1 MKNRGRGVG
10 VPTGIYATLSLSS
23 SYAPRGASI
32 SFGLSRLRILPVTTG
47 VWVPFRKWRQ
57 LPKLRVA
64 SSTLASPTTY
74 LLVQEERAVVQAG
87 STPHLLEVCDRD
99 LRYFLR
105 EVVCGS
111 QIAADK
117 PHVARNILRELG
129 FAGLVRKQAVHLD
142 LRRAGNRGHL
152 PLPLAAMLEAVH
164 VAVQDHEV
172 VGARRRRV
180 AVAVHVLELVRL
192 SHLFDQVLV
201 QRQLKFNGKLH
212 FVGLDRQNLDRG
224 RLNLC
229 LRLVLRQCRASREEQ
244 HQGER
249 QQGAQI
255 ADQLHCFFSFVFA
268 CASASISTGKL
279 DFAPWLSKAFL
290 ALSALPCGRVKI
302 APCMPPEGSRYSI
315 ESVSILL
322 RNRLRNL
329 PPPYGAN
336 IVSVPTVPPMARS
349 VSLPV
354 ITSWIEAAGTTTFF
368 FPFVNTRDPF
378 SATSVPL
385 TLCFKP
391 SSPMTCFVSANDVP
405 LPVFASWARQGA
417 ASELAPIETT
427 VAANSIVYAR
437 SIFIFDFSSSRG
449 DRNLRLGH
457 PARASYASPVR
468 DTTNL
473 PPIPLPLGDQ
483 VRRPRAGRNL
493 SHSQLLKDP
502 NRRTKGAPTL
512 LACTPWCDPSG
523 YSSREHF
530 LVRMLSFHSPHP
542 CSRPN
547 RAGGCS

>member
-1 MKNRGRGVG
+1 MKLAAPACSPQSAREARSPHVDFCAVCPGTPISRLAPGLATQPRQLFS
-10 VPTGIYATLSLSS
+10 VPLPARSLFTLFTIQNSSDLDPAMQNATPVSPFRMNTCKSVSKQRTLTTFRMNT
-23 SYAPRGASI
+23 YEKPRG
-32 SFGLSRLRILPVTTG
+32 GGRVPLLRPVAQ
-47 VWVPFRKWRQ
+47 VP
-57 LPKLRVA
+57 
-64 SSTLASPTTY
+64 SSTLATSTTY

-87 STPHLLEVCDRD
+87 STPHLLDVCDHD
-99 LRYFLR
+99 LRHFLR
-105 EVVCGS
+105 EVECGS
-111 QIAADK
+111 QVAADK
-117 PHVARNILRELG
+117 PHVARDILRELG

-152 PLPLAAMLEAVH
+152 SLPLAAMLEAVH

-172 VGARRRRV
+172 VGVGCSRV
-180 AVAVHVLELVRL
+180 AVAVHVLELVCL

-212 FVGLDRQNLDRG
+212 FIGLHRQNLDRG

-229 LRLVLRQCRASREEQ
+229 GRLVLRQCRASREQQ
-244 HQGER
+244 HYREW

-255 ADQLHCFFSFVFA
+255 ADQLHCFFSFAFP
-268 CASASISTGKL
+268 CASASPSTGTL
-279 DFAPWLSKAFL
+279 VLAPWLSKAFL

-391 SSPMTCFVSANDVP
+391 SSPMTCFVSAND
-405 LPVFASWARQGA
+405 
-417 ASELAPIETT
+417 
-427 VAANSIVYAR
+427 
-437 SIFIFDFSSSRG
+437 
-449 DRNLRLGH
+449 
-457 PARASYASPVR
+457 
-468 DTTNL
+468 
-473 PPIPLPLGDQ
+473 
-483 VRRPRAGRNL
+483 
-493 SHSQLLKDP
+493 
-502 NRRTKGAPTL
+502 
-512 LACTPWCDPSG
+512 
-523 YSSREHF
+523 
-530 LVRMLSFHSPHP
+530 
-542 CSRPN
+542 
-547 RAGGCS
+547 

>member
-1 MKNRGRGVG
+1 MKKGGRGVG

-32 SFGLSRLRILPVTTG
+32 SCGLSRLRILPVTTG
-47 VWVPFRKWRQ
+47 VYPILFHFS
-57 LPKLRVA
+57 RVA
-64 SSTLASPTTY
+64 LQ

-87 STPHLLEVCDRD
+87 STPHLLEICDRD

-111 QIAADK
+111 QVAADK

-152 PLPLAAMLEAVH
+152 SLPLAAMLEAVH

-192 SHLFDQVLV
+192 LHLFDQVLV

-212 FVGLDRQNLDRG
+212 FVGLHRQNLDRG

-229 LRLVLRQCRASREEQ
+229 GRLVLRQCRASREEQ

-255 ADQLHCFFSFVFA
+255 ADQLHCFFSFGFA
-268 CASASISTGKL
+268 CASASPSTGTL
-279 DFAPWLSKAFL
+279 VLAPWLSKAFL

-329 PPPYGAN
+329 PPPYSAN

-449 DRNLRLGH
+449 DRSLRLGH

-473 PPIPLPLGDQ
+473 PPIHLPLGDQ
-483 VRRPRAGRNL
+483 VRRPRAGRDL

-523 YSSREHF
+523 FSSREHF